1 MSKFAGRLRVVW
13 AAGGLLGV
21 CVSAL
26 AQVPESV
33 TPPAAPDVLVPMP
46 SKADVPLHTVLPA
59 TQAEAGRA
67 MSVDDAQLMRNPALF
82 SQVLNQA
89 VDQQMWDMVAHL
101 IPLYAQVSPR
111 DETLLSFA
119 RARLAHARGQY
130 VQAIDAYRAI
140 LADKPTLTP
149 IRLYLAQ
156 ALFENQQNEAAVFQ
170 FEKIRADQPPAEVV
184 QTVEQYLTAIRRRNA
199 WRVDGWLNYLND
211 NNVNNA
217 PSEREIRV
225 NGVKQAWVL
234 TPDSLPK
241 KRRVWA
247 MA

>member
-1 MSKFAGRLRVVW
+1 MSANP
-13 AAGGLLGV
+13 LL
-21 CVSAL
+21 L
-26 AQVPESV
+26 AQ
-33 TPPAAPDVLVPMP
+33 TLDAAI
-46 SKADVPLHTVLPA
+46 
-59 TQAEAGRA
+59 
-67 MSVDDAQLMRNPALF
+67 
-82 SQVLNQA
+82 
-89 VDQQMWDMVAHL
+89 QQHKWSIAAHL
-101 IPLYAQVSPR
+101 LPLYAQVSPR

-130 VQAIDAYRAI
+130 AQAIDAYRAI

>member
-1 MSKFAGRLRVVW
+1 MSANP
-13 AAGGLLGV
+13 LL
-21 CVSAL
+21 L
-26 AQVPESV
+26 AQ
-33 TPPAAPDVLVPMP
+33 TLDAAI
-46 SKADVPLHTVLPA
+46 
-59 TQAEAGRA
+59 
-67 MSVDDAQLMRNPALF
+67 
-82 SQVLNQA
+82 
-89 VDQQMWDMVAHL
+89 QQHKWSIAAHL
-101 IPLYAQVSPR
+101 LPLYAQVSPR

-130 VQAIDAYRAI
+130 AQAIDAYRAI

-170 FEKIRADQPPAEVV
+170 FEKIRADQPPAQVL